1 MSQLSEVLPVLSFYI
16 ILFTYDIT
24 LKIKIDRTIN
34 HLSNTSSNSLP
45 PKHH

>member
-1 MSQLSEVLPVLSFYI
+1 MSKLSEVLPVLPFYI
-16 ILFTYDIT
+16 ILFTCDIT

-34 HLSNTSSNSLP
+34 HLSNTSNSLS